1 MSDRAKVWR
10 GFQVWQGHLQV
21 WGGRLGRLWEGARAF
36 RENPRPRAAYA
47 LSVLFAIN
55 AVNFF
60 DRQIG
65 GALAEPIRK
74 EWSLSDSALGALGTA
89 FTLLY
94 AFVGI
99 PLGRLSDRS
108 SRKRI
113 LGVAVLVWS
122 ILTSLSA
129 VTRNYWQMFA
139 TRLGVGVGEAACA
152 PAGTSLIGD
161 LFPPARR
168 ARAMSIFMLGLPI
181 GIALSYLV
189 SSFIAHAWGWRAAFL
204 VAGIPGIICAI
215 AAMFIDEPARGMA
228 ETVSP
233 ASSDS
238 GARPPRP
245 RPGGGNAEIA
255 EAPAQTR
262 PRRPRPTTVASTG
275 SPWRVLL
282 AIPTMWWL
290 ILSGALHN
298 FNMYALG
305 SFLAPLLMRYHG
317 ATLRQAGLMA
327 MLSYGLSGIPGLL
340 IGGALADRL
349 SLRRKNG
356 RLVVGAVS
364 ILVSVPL
371 FLLALSRPP
380 HDTFSFVLLAGAA
393 CMAMYV
399 YYSSVYATLHDVV
412 EPSLRGTAMA
422 LYFFAMYVL
431 GASFGPIGTGM
442 ASDFFTR
449 RAAAAA
455 GATIFTTKALEP
467 FRGQGLHSAMYLIPV
482 LSILLTLVLF
492 AGSLT
497 VAGDMDKR
505 DSGGS

>member
-1 MSDRAKVWR
+1 MSDRS
-10 GFQVWQGHLQV
+10 
-21 WGGRLGRLWEGARAF
+21 
-36 RENPRPRAAYA
+36 RAAYA

-55 AVNFF
+55 AMNFF

-74 EWSLSDSALGALGTA
+74 EWNLSDSALGALGTA

-99 PLGRLSDRS
+99 PLGRLSDRTP
-108 SRKRI
+108 RKRI
-113 LGVAVLVWS
+113 LGVAILLWSVL
-122 ILTSLSA
+122 TGLSA
-129 VTRNYWQMFA
+129 LTRSYWQMFA

-152 PAGTSLIGD
+152 PAATSLIGD

-168 ARAMSIFMLGLPI
+168 ARALSIFMLGLPI
-181 GIALSYLV
+181 GIALSYLM
-189 SSFIAHAWGWRAAFL
+189 SSFIAHAWGWRAAFF
-204 VAGIPGIICAI
+204 VAGIPGVFCAI
-215 AAMFIDEPARGMA
+215 AAMFIDEPARGTA
-228 ETVSP
+228 ESRAVITSP
-233 ASSDS
+233 
-238 GARPPRP
+238 R
-245 RPGGGNAEIA
+245 E
-255 EAPAQTR
+255 
-262 PRRPRPTTVASTG
+262 G

-282 AIPTMWWL
+282 SIPTMWWL
-290 ILSGALHN
+290 ITSGALHN

-327 MLSYGLSGIPGLL
+327 MLSYGLAGIPGLL

-349 SLRRKNG
+349 SLRRKDG
-356 RLVVGAVS
+356 RLLVGAVS
-364 ILVSVPL
+364 ILLSIPL
-371 FLLALSRPP
+371 LLLALNRPP
-380 HDTFSFVLLAGAA
+380 HAVLSFVLLAGAG
-393 CMAMYV
+393 CMTMYV

-412 EPSLRGTAMA
+412 GPSLRGTAMA

-431 GASFGPIGTGM
+431 GASFGPLVTGM

-449 RAAAAA
+449 RAAATA
-455 GATIFTTKALEP
+455 GTTIFTTKALEP
-467 FRGQGLHSAMYLIPV
+467 FRGEGLHSAMYLIPL

-492 AGSLT
+492 AGCRT

-505 DSGGS
+505 DRGGS

>member
-1 MSDRAKVWR
+1 MSDRSR
-10 GFQVWQGHLQV
+10 GM
-21 WGGRLGRLWEGARAF
+21 
-36 RENPRPRAAYA
+36 YA

-55 AVNFF
+55 AMNFF

-74 EWSLSDSALGALGTA
+74 EWGLSDSALGALGTA

-99 PLGRLSDRS
+99 PLGRLSDRI

-113 LGVAVLVWS
+113 LGAAVFFWS
-122 ILTSLSA
+122 LLTSLSA
-129 VTRNYWQMFA
+129 LTRNYWQMFA

-152 PAGTSLIGD
+152 PAATSLIGD
-161 LFPPARR
+161 LVPPSRR

-189 SSFIAHAWGWRAAFL
+189 SSFIAHTWGWRAAFL

-215 AAMFIDEPARGMA
+215 AAMFIDEPARGIA
-228 ETVSP
+228 ETRSV
-233 ASSDS
+233 A
-238 GARPPRP
+238 ARP
-245 RPGGGNAEIA
+245 
-255 EAPAQTR
+255 
-262 PRRPRPTTVASTG
+262 G

-282 AIPTMWWL
+282 TIPTMWWL

-317 ATLRQAGLMA
+317 VTLRQAGLMA
-327 MLSYGLSGIPGLL
+327 MVSYGLSGIPGLL
-340 IGGALADRL
+340 IGGAFADRL

-356 RLVVGAVS
+356 RLIVGAVA

-371 FLLALSRPP
+371 LLLALSRPP
-380 HDTFSFVLLAGAA
+380 HHTFSFVLFAGAG

-449 RAAAAA
+449 RAATAA
-455 GATIFTTKALEP
+455 GTATFTAKALEP

-482 LSILLTLVLF
+482 LSTLLTLVLF
-492 AGSLT
+492 AGSFT
-497 VAGDMDKR
+497 VAGDMEKR
-505 DSGGS
+505 DRGGS

>member
-1 MSDRAKVWR
+1 MSDRS
-10 GFQVWQGHLQV
+10 
-21 WGGRLGRLWEGARAF
+21 RAT
-36 RENPRPRAAYA
+36 YA

-55 AVNFF
+55 AMNFF

-74 EWSLSDSALGALGTA
+74 EWGLSDGALGALGTA

-94 AFVGI
+94 AYAGI
-99 PLGRLSDRS
+99 PLGRLSDRAP
-108 SRKRI
+108 RKRI
-113 LGVAVLVWS
+113 LAVAVLLWS
-122 ILTSLSA
+122 ALTSVSA
-129 VTRNYWQMFA
+129 LARSYWQMFSA
-139 TRLGVGVGEAACA
+139 RLGVGVGEAACA
-152 PAGTSLIGD
+152 PAATSLIGD
-161 LFPPARR
+161 LYPPARR
-168 ARAMSIFMLGLPI
+168 ARALSVFMLGLPI

-204 VAGIPGIICAI
+204 IAGIPGVLCAI
-215 AAMFIDEPARGMA
+215 AAIFIHEPARGMSENKIA
-228 ETVSP
+228 
-233 ASSDS
+233 A
-238 GARPPRP
+238 ARR
-245 RPGGGNAEIA
+245 E
-255 EAPAQTR
+255 
-262 PRRPRPTTVASTG
+262 G

-327 MLSYGLSGIPGLL
+327 MVSYGLSGIPGLL

-349 SLRRKNG
+349 SQRRKNG
-356 RLVVGAVS
+356 RLLVGAVS
-364 ILVSVPL
+364 ILLSVPL
-371 FLLALSRPP
+371 LLLALSRPP
-380 HDTFSFVLLAGAA
+380 HDTLAFVLLAAA
-393 CMAMYV
+393 GCMAMYV

-412 EPSLRGTAMA
+412 QPALRGTAMA

-431 GASFGPIGTGM
+431 GASFGPLATGM

-455 GATIFTTKALEP
+455 GVTALTTKALEP
-467 FRGQGLHSAMYLIPV
+467 FRGQGLHAAMFLIPV
-482 LSILLTLVLF
+482 LSIVLTAVLF
-492 AGSLT
+492 AASRT

-505 DSGGS
+505 DRGGV